1 MAIQYAPLF
10 ALETQFQT
18 KDGRNNTGGWL
29 KVFLA
34 ATDDPATTYSDYNGT
49 RNPEKIV
56 LDDDGRALVICDKSK
71 AYRLE
76 VYSIDGTL
84 LWTEE
89 PVYCSGTGGGGVSI
103 TKVVSTDGSI
113 SVDKNVAGS
122 TTTYDLGIANSS
134 DEFLEWIKCS
144 ENECGATWYP
154 VFQDGTMETEAGQG
168 IKVHKGHLYH
178 FTNSFTVDPDG
189 TGVNYDTFHVA
200 MYCGDAIVDERDFDI
215 DSSLNDPVLCEFSRD
230 VVPSEDSHVY
240 FKLTIPAT
248 CKASGEVQCH
258 RIYSGINAVPDT
270 CATKQWVSG
279 SFQPLSGMSAYV
291 PYSSVGNNGMGQ
303 VTGINGSAIVG
314 GLDSASVSSIASSVA
329 SAYTESAFSSLSSKA
344 DSSSLTAYQ
353 PVSAMGAYTTTS
365 YVDGMVSGKLDTTAF
380 NSADFY
386 PTSNPS
392 GFITGV
398 DLGGYATTGFVE
410 SAVSGKLDTSAFSS
424 ASAGFQPTGDYAYNS
439 ALTAYIPASAS
450 GAFQPSGDYAFNSAV
465 SSKLDASASSNFVM
479 DSSMTS
485 WIPYSALGYS
495 GTAISGIGGSSL
507 AGMGGGGVAGDYVEK
522 SAMEVAIGSNST
534 AFDIAFAQGGR
545 NSASSYSFAQGYDNS
560 ARSGSFAQ
568 GFRNSANNN
577 SIAQGSSNTATS
589 DSIAQGQHNTA
600 TIASFA
606 QGQHNTVSRYSFA
619 QGFYNSASS
628 YSFAQGNFNSASSHS
643 FAQGQHNTATHTSF
657 AQGDGNSADSYSFAQ
672 GDGNSANSYSFA
684 QGNRNSAAYT
694 AAVFGKYNL
703 RGNGSTITGDSAAFA
718 IGDGTSNT
726 DRHDLM
732 LVTKNGEITMYSS
745 TADTVGLGLVSS
757 IKAISAA
764 ATGGVDSATVSAIAS
779 AYAESAASGKLDSSA
794 SSMFQPSGKY
804 QTAGDYAYNSS
815 VSSKLDA
822 SASSQFA
829 PSGNY
834 ADKSALSYYVP
845 VSASGQFAPS
855 GDYAYNSALN
865 GKQDTLAFGYNTAN
879 QISSINGSALGG
891 MDGAAVSGI
900 ASAYAQ
906 SAASSKLDKTAQ
918 VVTATGTASAED
930 YGSWPLKTSYL
941 VSSIN
946 GSALLP
952 YGYSALSGY
961 SADWTSVYNT
971 VSRNSASWSV
981 VSPSGTI
988 LVTNGNEIE
997 GTNSAVYTARDG
1009 GGEGF
1014 TSLLTPNMPSIETYM
1029 QLLTTGTVP
1038 GPGATLSI
1046 PLGSPPW
1053 TSTLVTL
1060 SGRDSNYN
1068 YASASGLAATSN
1080 TIAEIP
1086 MGGITGEISASADQ
1100 YLSLSV
1106 DGSMLTAHSDG
1117 GIITTGVAELA
1128 WKSAV
1133 DNVTN
1138 TVATK
1143 LDSSAFNSGD
1153 FYSTSNPS
1161 GFITGVDLTPYQT
1174 TAGMSAYATT
1184 AFVESGLSGKENV
1197 FSAGVGLEFVQS
1209 GSDRV
1214 LQVEAP
1220 VDIVAGP
1227 GIVIDN
1233 PDGNTLRVSQASNY
1247 EVELYSHTSVAK
1259 NAVNTVLNMNEPVT
1273 NFERIRV
1280 ECWNREFQH
1289 MRRDFEFT
1297 LTDSTTSTQFIA
1309 DMDASRS
1316 VDDQQRINLGFGYN
1330 SDGNL
1335 VDLFH
1340 GLFYGNGSKY
1350 TNANDRGL
1358 GIHRVVGIHRIAGG
1372 N

>member
-76 VYSIDGTL
+76 VYSMDGSL

-122 TTTYDLGIANSS
+122 TTTYDLGIAPSS

-144 ENECGATWYP
+144 ENNCGATWYP
-154 VFQDGTMETEAGQG
+154 VFQDGSMESEAGKG

-189 TGVNYDTFHVA
+189 TGIHYDTFRVA
-200 MYCGDAIVDERDFDI
+200 MYCGDVEVEMREFDI

-230 VVPSEDSHVY
+230 VVASEDTHVY
-240 FKLTIPAT
+240 FKLTIPST
-248 CKASGEVQCH
+248 CKVSGGVQCH

-270 CATKQWVSG
+270 CATKQWVSA
-279 SFQPLSGMSAYV
+279 SYQTLSGMSAYV

-344 DSSSLTAYQ
+344 DSSALTAYQ
-353 PVSAMGAYTTTS
+353 PVSAMGAYVTTA
-365 YVDGMVSGKLDTTAF
+365 YVDGMM
-380 NSADFY
+380 
-386 PTSNPS
+386 
-392 GFITGV
+392 
-398 DLGGYATTGFVE
+398 
-410 SAVSGKLDTSAFSS
+410 SGKLDTSAFAS
-424 ASAGFQPTGDYAYNS
+424 ASAGFQPTGDYAFNS
-439 ALTAYIPASAS
+439 SISSYLPASAS
-450 GAFQPSGDYAFNSAV
+450 GSFQPSGDYAFNSAV
-465 SSKLDASASSNFVM
+465 SSKLDASAT
-479 DSSMTS
+479 TS

-507 AGMGGGGVAGDYVEK
+507 AGMGGGGVTGDYVEK
-522 SAMEVAIGSNST
+522 SAREVAIGSDSM
-534 AFDIAFAQGGR
+534 ALRIAFTQGDNCG
-545 NSASSYSFAQGYDNS
+545 ASGTSFAQGYDNRANDSSFAQGYSNS
-560 ARSGSFAQ
+560 ADNNSFAQGSYNTATSEGFAQGHWNSATKGSFAQ
-568 GFRNSANNN
+568 GSWNSAD
-577 SIAQGSSNTATS
+577 SWSLAQGYKNTA
-589 DSIAQGQHNTA
+589 H
-600 TIASFA
+600 F
-606 QGQHNTVSRYSFA
+606 
-619 QGFYNSASS
+619 
-628 YSFAQGNFNSASSHS
+628 HS
-643 FAQGQHNTATHTSF
+643 FAQGEN
-657 AQGDGNSADSYSFAQ
+657 NSADSYSFAQ
-672 GDGNSANSYSFA
+672 GIFNSASSNSFA
-684 QGNRNSAAYT
+684 QGIRNSAVYT
-694 AAVFGKYNL
+694 AAVFGEYNL
-703 RGNGSTITGDSAAFA
+703 RGNGNTIKGDSAAFA
-718 IGDGTSNT
+718 IGDGTANT
-726 DRHDLM
+726 ARHDLM

-779 AYAESAASGKLDSSA
+779 AYAESAASGKLDNSA

-834 ADKSALSYYVP
+834 TDKSALSSYVP

-855 GDYAYNSALN
+855 GDYAYNSSLN
-865 GKQDTLAFGYNTAN
+865 GKQDTLAFAYNTAN

-891 MDGAAVSGI
+891 MDEAAVSGI

-906 SAASSKLDKTAQ
+906 SAASGKLDT
-918 VVTATGTASAED
+918 
-930 YGSWPLKTSYL
+930 
-941 VSSIN
+941 
-946 GSALLP
+946 
-952 YGYSALSGY
+952 
-961 SADWTSVYNT
+961 
-971 VSRNSASWSV
+971 
-981 VSPSGTI
+981 
-988 LVTNGNEIE
+988 
-997 GTNSAVYTARDG
+997 
-1009 GGEGF
+1009 
-1014 TSLLTPNMPSIETYM
+1014 
-1029 QLLTTGTVP
+1029 
-1038 GPGATLSI
+1038 
-1046 PLGSPPW
+1046 
-1053 TSTLVTL
+1053 
-1060 SGRDSNYN
+1060 
-1068 YASASGLAATSN
+1068 
-1080 TIAEIP
+1080 
-1086 MGGITGEISASADQ
+1086 
-1100 YLSLSV
+1100 
-1106 DGSMLTAHSDG
+1106 
-1117 GIITTGVAELA
+1117 
-1128 WKSAV
+1128 
-1133 DNVTN
+1133 
-1138 TVATK
+1138 
-1143 LDSSAFNSGD
+1143 SAFNSGD

-1161 GFITGVDLTPYQT
+1161 GFITGVDLTPYQPT
-1174 TAGMSAYATT
+1174 SAMSAYATT

-1197 FSAGVGLEFVQS
+1197 FSAGIGLEFVQS

-1233 PDGNTLRVSQASNY
+1233 PDGNTLRVSVAHADETVLWDGEGTGATSATLTESILNFETIKIVYAGAERYGESLVVEIKPKSYISNY
-1247 EVELYSHTSVAK
+1247 GIQLTDWFINSEGSCLVCSMGFYSVSNDGK
-1259 NAVNTVLNMNEPVT
+1259 
-1273 NFERIRV
+1273 
-1280 ECWNREFQH
+1280 
-1289 MRRDFEFT
+1289 T
-1297 LTDSTTSTQFIA
+1297 LTGDQIKHMWFSVPNMTYSGTGTSG
-1309 DMDASRS
+1309 
-1316 VDDQQRINLGFGYN
+1316 VK
-1330 SDGNL
+1330 
-1335 VDLFH
+1335 LFKII
-1340 GLFYGNGSKY
+1340 GCN
-1350 TNANDRGL
+1350 
-1358 GIHRVVGIHRIAGG
+1358 RIA
-1372 N
+1372 NN

>member
-29 KVFLA
+29 KIFLA

-76 VYSIDGTL
+76 VYDINGSL

-134 DEFLEWIKCS
+134 DEFLEWITCS
-144 ENECGATWYP
+144 ENDCGATWYP
-154 VFQDGTMETEAGQG
+154 VFQGGTMETEAGQG
-168 IKVHKGHLYH
+168 VKVHKGHLYH
-178 FTNSFTVDPDG
+178 FTNSFTVNPDG
-189 TGVNYDTFHVA
+189 TGVNYDTFRVA
-200 MYCGDAIVDERDFDI
+200 MYCGENIVDERDFDI

-230 VVPSEDSHVY
+230 VVPPEDTHVY

-279 SFQPLSGMSAYV
+279 SFQTLSGMSAYV
-291 PYSSVGNNGMGQ
+291 PYSSIDNNSIGQ
-303 VTGINGSAIVG
+303 VTGINGSAIAG
-314 GLDSASVSSIASSVA
+314 GVDSASVSSIASSVA

-344 DSSSLTAYQ
+344 DSSALSAYQ
-353 PVSAMGAYTTTS
+353 PVSAMSGYATTA
-365 YVDGMVSGKLDTTAF
+365 YVDGRVSGKLDMSASSTWYPMTGNPSGFLTEHQSLAGYATQQYVDGAVSSKLDTTAF
-380 NSADFY
+380 A
-386 PTSNPS
+386 
-392 GFITGV
+392 
-398 DLGGYATTGFVE
+398 
-410 SAVSGKLDTSAFSS
+410 S
-424 ASAGFQPTGDYAYNS
+424 ASAGFAPTGDYAYNS

-450 GAFQPSGDYAFNSAV
+450 GALQPSGDYAFNSSV
-465 SSKLDASASSNFVM
+465 SAKLDASASSSFVVN
-479 DSSMTS
+479 SAMTS

-495 GTAISGIGGSSL
+495 GTAISSIGGSSL
-507 AGMGGGGVAGDYVEK
+507 AGMGGGGVTGDYVEK
-522 SAMEVAIGSNST
+522 SATEVAIGSNST
-534 AFDIAFAQGGR
+534 AFDFAFAQGGR
-545 NSASSYSFAQGYDNS
+545 NSAQTTSLTQGFENR
-560 ARSGSFAQ
+560 AKSGSFAQ

-577 SIAQGSSNTATS
+577 SFAQGSSNNATS
-589 DSIAQGQHNTA
+589 NSIAQGQHNTA

-606 QGQHNTVSRYSFA
+606 HGAFNT
-619 QGFYNSASS
+619 ASS
-628 YSFAQGNFNSASSHS
+628 YSFAQGVNNSASSYGFAHGNGNRANLNS
-643 FAQGQHNTATHTSF
+643 FAQGYKNTATHTSF

-672 GDGNSANSYSFA
+672 GNFNSANSYSFA

-694 AAVFGKYNL
+694 AAVFGTYNL

-726 DRHDLM
+726 ARHDLM

-834 ADKSALSYYVP
+834 ADKSALSSYMP

-865 GKQDTLAFGYNTAN
+865 GKQDTLAFAYNTAN

-891 MDGAAVSGI
+891 MDEAAVSGI

-906 SAASSKLDKTAQ
+906 SAASGKLDT
-918 VVTATGTASAED
+918 SAFNSGD
-930 YGSWPLKTSYL
+930 FYSTS
-941 VSSIN
+941 N
-946 GSALLP
+946 
-952 YGYSALSGY
+952 
-961 SADWTSVYNT
+961 
-971 VSRNSASWSV
+971 
-981 VSPSGTI
+981 PSGFITGVD
-988 LVTNGNEIE
+988 LSNY
-997 GTNSAVYTARDG
+997 A
-1009 GGEGF
+1009 
-1014 TSLLTPNMPSIETYM
+1014 
-1029 QLLTTGTVP
+1029 TTGYVD
-1038 GPGATLSI
+1038 S
-1046 PLGSPPW
+1046 S
-1053 TSTLVTL
+1053 V
-1060 SGRDSNYN
+1060 SG
-1068 YASASGLAATSN
+1068 
-1080 TIAEIP
+1080 
-1086 MGGITGEISASADQ
+1086 
-1100 YLSLSV
+1100 
-1106 DGSMLTAHSDG
+1106 
-1117 GIITTGVAELA
+1117 
-1128 WKSAV
+1128 
-1133 DNVTN
+1133 
-1138 TVATK
+1138 K
-1143 LDSSAFNSGD
+1143 LDSTAFNSGD

-1161 GFITGVDLTPYQT
+1161 GFITGVDLTPYQPT
-1174 TAGMSAYATT
+1174 SAMSGYIPTSLSSDFQQVTGMSSYA
-1184 AFVESGLSGKENV
+1184 LSSDV
-1197 FSAGVGLEFVQS
+1197 SATVDLVGTQS
-1209 GSDRV
+1209 ANWGGSA
-1214 LQVEAP
+1214 LQLS
-1220 VDIVAGP
+1220 AGP
-1227 GIVIDN
+1227 GVKLEKSGNVLVASTDETVLWSSSGYSAGDTMHTYNLSGNPSDFEEIQVYGQRPLGSTDTMGAFEFRFHPAYLTANSVSKICVPFAFVAEGSVAPYIGGYSVIDIN
-1233 PDGNTLRVSQASNY
+1233 
-1247 EVELYSHTSVAK
+1247 
-1259 NAVNTVLNMNEPVT
+1259 
-1273 NFERIRV
+1273 
-1280 ECWNREFQH
+1280 
-1289 MRRDFEFT
+1289 
-1297 LTDSTTSTQFIA
+1297 TTSWH
-1309 DMDASRS
+1309 D
-1316 VDDQQRINLGFGYN
+1316 GFTWQYQPTTTYQGTAY
-1330 SDGNL
+1330 
-1335 VDLFH
+1335 VAH
-1340 GLFYGNGSKY
+1340 
-1350 TNANDRGL
+1350 
-1358 GIHRVVGIHRIAGG
+1358 IHKIVGINRTAEA
-1372 N
+1372 